1 MWHGIKFRQQFDA
14 VLPSDQNPL
23 QCLAVLLH
31 LRRATIWSTSRQS
44 EKWEEE
50 TARRAASLVLLP
62 APDLQQRYRPGW
74 DKSRTRATRIR
85 CSQTVWA
92 LQDRSAAGTDPGE
105 ETQRWTVQ
113 VQLYKTQPSSNRAE
127 MSCRLIN
134 QSHDYSLSFQL
145 SLILVFILNWFKQ
158 DHVNNNVSFHL
169 TYMLQIVPQSSFNTD
184 QDVRFFNKQTI
195 LPL

>member
-1 MWHGIKFRQQFDA
+1 MNRT
-14 VLPSDQNPL
+14 S
-23 QCLAVLLH
+23 
-31 LRRATIWSTSRQS
+31 ATFIPCHVARHKVQATVWCRSSLGSESPPVPRGTPAPETSNNLINITW
-44 EKWEEE
+44 EVKWEEE

-74 DKSRTRATRIR
+74 DKSRRRATRIR
-85 CSQTVWA
+85 CSRTVWA

-113 VQLYKTQPSSNRAE
+113 VQLYKTQPSSTRAE

-169 TYMLQIVPQSSFNTD
+169 T
-184 QDVRFFNKQTI
+184 
-195 LPL
+195 